1 MTHHHPQAAVL
12 ALVWQGR
19 DASPGSRP
27 ARSTSASQRWS
38 EPRLVTSD
46 ARSVSHEGE
55 LTEAS
60 NVQNLHIASSK
71 SLRLHFPC
79 WLAPRGGRSAA
90 RCMKTA
96 DRTVTARQVR
106 SGPWLAT
113 EAAVAE
119 SATVQQQGRGEIERF
134 SLYALPST
142 CDPIEDDGA

>member
-1 MTHHHPQAAVL
+1 MSHHHPQAAVL

-60 NVQNLHIASSK
+60 NVQNLHIASSEG
-71 SLRLHFPC
+71 SVTRA
-79 WLAPRGGRSAA
+79 LAPRGGRSGA
-90 RCMKTA
+90 RSMKTA
-96 DRTVTARQVR
+96 HRTVTARQVR
-106 SGPWLAT
+106 SEPWLAT

-119 SATVQQQGRGEIERF
+119 SATVQQEGRGEIERL